1 MDKKVTTTVMLIK
14 LYLSFSLIF
23 NSKLRN
29 HLRPRLVQT
38 VPQLLVEEVVKAKKL
53 KLKKRKRKDWKK
65 VRFKLT

>member
-1 MDKKVTTTVMLIK
+1 MDKKVITTVMLIK

-23 NSKLRN
+23 NIKLRN

>member
-1 MDKKVTTTVMLIK
+1 MDKKVTTTFMLIK
-14 LYLSFSLIF
+14 LCLSYSLIF
-23 NSKLRN
+23 YIKPRN